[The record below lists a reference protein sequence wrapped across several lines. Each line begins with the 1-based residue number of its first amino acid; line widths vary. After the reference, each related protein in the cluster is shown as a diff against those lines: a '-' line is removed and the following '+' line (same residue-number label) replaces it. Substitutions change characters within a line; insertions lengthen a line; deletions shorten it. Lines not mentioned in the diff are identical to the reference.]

1 MAITALFL
9 FTGGVLGYRYKVLIL
24 VPAIVLTVVVTD
36 SIEIAQGQDAWSSAL
51 TTLAAVIAVQM
62 GYLIGVA
69 AGFVAD
75 RDVTI
80 SQKALDRASLG
91 FVEWFSRFIHP

>member
-80 SQKALDRASLG
+80 SQKALDRVPLG